1 MTEQEGRTEL
11 STPTAPSAAAN
22 ESRDLRR
29 GFPLVR
35 ERDRRSLEAERA
47 YLQEVNGRPCRL
59 DRWRGYWKL
68 TGPGWLQSAITLG
81 AGSAGSTI
89 LAGAAY
95 GYKLLWVSPLAML
108 LGIAVFAS
116 IGRQTLLTQA
126 RPYDAFWKRL
136 HPSLALFWGFNVLLA
151 SIVWQFPQY
160 ALGTAVLRDILT
172 VAGLSV
178 PRLPIVLVLVAASTA
193 VCWSYGRGSRR
204 ALRTFERSLKYMLF
218 FMIGAFFLV
227 VAKTGIDPGALVK
240 GFFGFHLPGSKEG
253 VAIVLGM
260 LGAAVGVN
268 MTFLFPYTLL
278 ARGWGRDHLGLKNFD
293 LGASMFLPF
302 FLATSLVTIACANTL
317 HVRGI
322 QVRGAIDAAHA
333 LEPLIGLTLGR
344 IVFSLGVVSMC
355 FTTMVLEM
363 LLCGFVLSEMF
374 GFELHGKA
382 YKASTMLANVGVL
395 GAFASLPFWVPVAT
409 SSLNL
414 VMMPAAYLGFFLLH
428 NMKSYLGKDIV
439 SGPRAAVWNALFVLA
454 ILVVAAGAV
463 AKIASLL

>member
-1 MTEQEGRTEL
+1 MLTQTTP
-11 STPTAPSAAAN
+11 STTPSRRR
-22 ESRDLRR
+22 ELRR
-29 GFPLVR
+29 GFPLVK
-35 ERDRRSLEAERA
+35 ERDSRSLEAEHA
-47 YLQEVNGRPCRL
+47 YLQEVNSRPSALR
-59 DRWRGYWKL
+59 RWRGYWKL

-81 AGSAGSTI
+81 AGSAGSVI
-89 LAGAAY
+89 MAGSAF

-108 LGIAVFAS
+108 LGVAVFAS

-126 RPYDAFWKRL
+126 RPYDVFWKRL
-136 HPSLALFWGFNVLLA
+136 HPALALFWGLNVLLA

-160 ALGTAVLRDILT
+160 ALGTAVIQDMLS
-172 VAGLSV
+172 VAGFSL
-178 PRLPIVLVLVAASTA
+178 PRLPIAIALLAVSTA

-204 ALRTFERSLKYMLF
+204 ALRAFERSLKYMLF

-227 VAKTGIDPGALVK
+227 VVKTGIDLGELVK
-240 GFFGFHLPGSKEG
+240 GFFGFHVPESKEG
-253 VAIVLGM
+253 VAIVLGQ

-278 ARGWGRDHLGLKNFD
+278 ARGWGRDHLRLKNFD
-293 LGASMFLPF
+293 LGVSMFLPF
-302 FLATSLVTIACANTL
+302 VLATSFVTIACANTL
-317 HVRGI
+317 HVHGI
-322 QVRGAIDAAHA
+322 QVRGAVDAAHA
-333 LEPLIGLTLGR
+333 LEPLVGLTFGR
-344 IVFSLGVVSMC
+344 VVFSLGVAGMC

-414 VMMPAAYLGFFLLH
+414 IMMPVAYLGFFLLH

-439 SGPRAAVWNALFVLA
+439 RGPKAAVWNALFVLA

-463 AKIASLL
+463 AKILSLF

>member
-1 MTEQEGRTEL
+1 MSPQITPSNVPSRRQE
-11 STPTAPSAAAN
+11 
-22 ESRDLRR
+22 LRR
-29 GFPLVR
+29 GFPLVK
-35 ERDRRSLEAERA
+35 ERDSRSLEEEGA
-47 YLQEVNGRPCRL
+47 YLREVNDRPGAFR
-59 DRWRGYWKL
+59 RWSGYWKL

-108 LGIAVFAS
+108 LGVAVFGS

-126 RPYDAFWKRL
+126 RPYDVFWKRL
-136 HPSLALFWGFNVLLA
+136 HPALALFWGFNVLLA

-160 ALGTAVLRDILT
+160 ALGTAVVRDILS

-178 PRLPIVLVLVAASTA
+178 PRLPIALVLLVASTA
-193 VCWSYGRGSRR
+193 VCWNYGRGSRR

-227 VAKTGIDPGALVK
+227 VVKTGIDLGELFR
-240 GFFGFHLPGSKEG
+240 GLFGFHIPGSKEG
-253 VAIVLGM
+253 VAIVLGQ

-278 ARGWGRDHLGLKNFD
+278 ARGWGRDHLRLKNFD
-293 LGASMFLPF
+293 LGVSMFLPF
-302 FLATSLVTIACANTL
+302 FLATSFVTIACANTL
-317 HVRGI
+317 YSRGI
-322 QVRGAIDAAHA
+322 QVRDAVDAAHA
-333 LEPLIGLTLGR
+333 LEPLVGLTLGR

-363 LLCGFVLSEMF
+363 LLCGFVLSEMI
-374 GFELHGKA
+374 GFELHGRA
-382 YKASTMLANVGVL
+382 YKASTMLANIGGL

-414 VMMPAAYLGFFLLH
+414 IMMPAAYLGFFLLH
-428 NMKSYLGKDIV
+428 NMKSYLGEDVIR
-439 SGPRAAVWNALFVLA
+439 GPRAAIWNGILVLA
-454 ILVVAAGAV
+454 IVVVAAGAV
-463 AKIASLL
+463 AKILSLF

>member
-1 MTEQEGRTEL
+1 MAREE
-11 STPTAPSAAAN
+11 
-22 ESRDLRR
+22 LRR
-29 GFPLVR
+29 GFPLVK
-35 ERDRRSLEAERA
+35 ERDSRSLEAERA
-47 YLQEVNGRPCRL
+47 YLREVNARPRRL

-95 GYKLLWVSPLAML
+95 GYRLLWVSPLAML
-108 LGIAVFAS
+108 LGIVVFAS

-126 RPYDAFWKRL
+126 RPYDVFWKRL

-160 ALGTAVLRDILT
+160 ALGTDVLRDILS

-178 PRLPIVLVLVAASTA
+178 PRLPIVLVLLAASTA

-204 ALRTFERSLKYMLF
+204 AMRAFERSLKYMLF

-227 VAKTGIDPGALVK
+227 VVKTGIDLGALVK
-240 GFFGFHLPGSKEG
+240 GFFGFHIPGSKEG

-317 HVRGI
+317 NVRGI

-374 GFELHGKA
+374 GFELHGRA

-395 GAFASLPFWVPVAT
+395 GAFATLPFWVPVAT

-414 VMMPAAYLGFFLLH
+414 VMMPAAYLGFFILH
-428 NMKSYLGKDIV
+428 NMKSYLGKDVIG
-439 SGPRAAVWNALFVLA
+439 GPRAAVWNALFVLA
-454 ILVVAAGAV
+454 ILVVAAGAA
-463 AKIASLL
+463 AKILSLF

>member
-1 MTEQEGRTEL
+1 MGTQITPLKTQNNL
-11 STPTAPSAAAN
+11 S
-22 ESRDLRR
+22 ELRR
-29 GFPLVR
+29 GFPLVK
-35 ERDRRSLEAERA
+35 ERDSRSLEAESS
-47 YLQEVNGRPCRL
+47 YLREVNSLPHRL
-59 DRWRGYWKL
+59 SRWRGYWKL

-108 LGIAVFAS
+108 LGVVVFAS

-136 HPSLALFWGFNVLLA
+136 HPALALFWGFNVLLA

-160 ALGTAVLRDILT
+160 ALGTAVLRDILS
-172 VAGLSV
+172 VIGLSV
-178 PRLPIVLVLVAASTA
+178 PRLPIVLILLVTSTA
-193 VCWSYGRGSRR
+193 VCWNYGSGSRR
-204 ALRTFERSLKYMLF
+204 AMRTFERSLKYMLF

-227 VAKTGIDPGALVK
+227 VVKTGIDLRALFQ
-240 GFFGFHLPGSKEG
+240 GFFGFHIPGTKEG

-278 ARGWGRDHLGLKNFD
+278 ARGWGRDHLRLKNFD
-293 LGASMFLPF
+293 LGVSMFLPF
-302 FLATSLVTIACANTL
+302 VLATSFVTIACANTL

-322 QVRGAIDAAHA
+322 QVRGAVDAAHA

-344 IVFSLGVVSMC
+344 VVFSLGVVSMC

-363 LLCGFVLSEMF
+363 LLCGFVLSEML
-374 GFELHGKA
+374 GFELHGRA
-382 YKASTMLANVGVL
+382 YKVSTMLANVGLL

-414 VMMPAAYLGFFLLH
+414 IMMPAAYLGFFLLH

-439 SGPRAAVWNALFVLA
+439 RGPKAVAWNVILILA
-454 ILVVAAGAV
+454 IAVVAAGAA
-463 AKIASLL
+463 AKIFSLF